1 MKKVQ
6 SRSRRSLRRAANR
19 AERRPLKDLG
29 PIVRDVSSKPV
40 PWDPIKDNCQFYL
53 VPETYAEKA
62 TVEAD
67 PLACLDERFRA
78 QAGWRQIPG
87 SDPSRALNVTVGM
100 RRPPPETV
108 TGSGMRVVAVDPGT
122 YHGTGI
128 RGQAAHKAFWDH
140 QMNGRPASMPFLK
153 SGPAIFKKLNIADG
167 PEAVAY
173 MMQMENVDPE
183 TGFAIQAAIWS
194 AFNTASYPI
203 DIETAVFVLA
213 AFMHADPLRQH
224 LVSNEKFIEAYG
236 EQTQYVLQ
244 PVYDP
249 AFILAAGRDSENP
262 DSSSA
267 SPRRLPI
274 EADDDLRRQIKADP
288 TIDPEHL
295 DTLDGLKL
303 LLTDAEKDRV
313 FFGGYDRKARA
324 ILNDLLRVA
333 IQEIEVEQATV
344 VGIVNVL
351 IMRMMD
357 ICGDLRSDI

>member
-1 MKKVQ
+1 
-6 SRSRRSLRRAANR
+6 
-19 AERRPLKDLG
+19 
-29 PIVRDVSSKPV
+29 
-40 PWDPIKDNCQFYL
+40 
-53 VPETYAEKA
+53 
-62 TVEAD
+62 
-67 PLACLDERFRA
+67 
-78 QAGWRQIPG
+78 
-87 SDPSRALNVTVGM
+87 
-100 RRPPPETV
+100 
-108 TGSGMRVVAVDPGT
+108 
-122 YHGTGI
+122 
-128 RGQAAHKAFWDH
+128 
-140 QMNGRPASMPFLK
+140 
-153 SGPAIFKKLNIADG
+153 
-167 PEAVAY
+167 
-173 MMQMENVDPE
+173 MENVDPE